1 MPHPTPSRPAERS
14 LIVGDRIAKDAVVG
28 IDYRLTV
35 ADGTEV
41 DTTADRGPMEYLH
54 GHQNI
59 VPGLEKEL
67 EGHEVGDAL
76 EITVGPKEGYGELD
90 PERVVEVNR
99 EQLGFEAEVGAVFSA
114 KLPDGRERHLLI
126 AEIEGDTVTLDG
138 NHPLAGQTL
147 RFEVSIASI
156 REATE
161 EEITNERIG

>member
-1 MPHPTPSRPAERS
+1 M
-14 LIVGDRIAKDAVVG
+14 GDRIVKDAVVA

-59 VPGLEKEL
+59 IPGLEKEL
-67 EGHEVGDAL
+67 EGHEEGDTL
-76 EITVGPKEGYGELD
+76 DVTVTPEDGYGEHE
-90 PERVVEVNR
+90 PERVVQVNK
-99 EQLGFEAEVGAVFSA
+99 EQLGFEPEIGAVVSA
-114 KLPDGRERHLLI
+114 RLPDGREQHLLI
-126 AEIEGDTVTLDG
+126 AEIEGETVTLDG

-147 RFEVSIASI
+147 RFEVSVASI

-161 EEITNERIG
+161 GEIANGQIG

>member
-1 MPHPTPSRPAERS
+1 M
-14 LIVGDRIAKDAVVG
+14 GDRIAKDAVVA

-59 VPGLEKEL
+59 IPGLEQEL
-67 EGHEVGDAL
+67 EGHEEGDTL
-76 EITVGPKEGYGELD
+76 DVTVTPGDGYGEHE
-90 PERVVEVNR
+90 PERVVQVNR
-99 EQLGFEAEVGAVFSA
+99 EQLGFEPEIGAVVSA
-114 KLPDGRERHLLI
+114 RLPDGREQHLLI
-126 AEIEGDTVTLDG
+126 AEIEGETVTLDG

-161 EEITNERIG
+161 AEITNGQIG

>member
-1 MPHPTPSRPAERS
+1 MGDQ
-14 LIVGDRIAKDAVVG
+14 IVKDAVVA

-59 VPGLEKEL
+59 IPGLEKEL
-67 EGHEVGDAL
+67 EGHEEGDTL
-76 EITVGPKEGYGELD
+76 DVTITPEDGYGEHE
-90 PERVVEVNR
+90 PERVVQVNK
-99 EQLGFEAEVGAVFSA
+99 EQLGFEPEIGAVVSA
-114 KLPDGRERHLLI
+114 RLPDGREQHLLI
-126 AEIEGDTVTLDG
+126 AEIEGETVTLDG

-147 RFEVSIASI
+147 RFEVSVASI

-161 EEITNERIG
+161 GEIANGQIG

>member
-1 MPHPTPSRPAERS
+1 
-14 LIVGDRIAKDAVVG
+14 VGDHITKNAVVG
-28 IDYRLTV
+28 IDYLLTV
-35 ADGTEV
+35 DDGTEV

-76 EITVGPKEGYGELD
+76 DITVGPEEGYGVHD
-90 PERVVEVNR
+90 PERVVQVKL
-99 EQLGFEAEVGAVFSA
+99 EQLGFEAEIGAVVSA
-114 KLPDGRERHLLI
+114 KLPDGREQHLLI
-126 AEIEGDTVTLDG
+126 AEIEDDTVTLDG

-161 EEITNERIG
+161 EEVANGSVG

>member
-1 MPHPTPSRPAERS
+1 
-14 LIVGDRIAKDAVVG
+14 VGDRIVKDAVVA

-59 VPGLEKEL
+59 IPGLEKEL
-67 EGHEVGDAL
+67 EGHEEGDTL
-76 EITVGPKEGYGELD
+76 DVTVTPEDGYGEHE
-90 PERVVEVNR
+90 PERVVQVNK
-99 EQLGFEAEVGAVFSA
+99 EQLGFEPEIGAVVSA
-114 KLPDGRERHLLI
+114 RLPDGREQHLLI
-126 AEIEGDTVTLDG
+126 AEIEGETVTLDG

-147 RFEVSIASI
+147 RFEVSVASI

-161 EEITNERIG
+161 GEIANGQIG